1 MAKIFVGCKLPHG
14 LHLDHNGARVT
25 LNGANTGTIVGV
37 DGIKTGLTE
46 VEKDFFDAWLAVHK
60 DAPYVIGGMVF
71 ANDKLNDTK
80 GQAAEMANVKTGF
93 EGLNPEA
100 PAPGIEKRKD

>member
-14 LHLDHNGARVT
+14 LFLDHNGTRVA

-37 DGIKTGLTE
+37 DGVKTGLTE
-46 VEKDFFDAWLAVHK
+46 VEKDFFDAWLAAHK
-60 DAPYVIGGMVF
+60 DAPYVANGMVF

-80 GQAAEMANVKTGF
+80 AEAAEMASVKTGF
-93 EGLNPEA
+93 EGLDPAA
-100 PAPGIEKRKD
+100 PAPGIEKRTD